1 MENEIKMLNFSC
13 ISDLQ
18 PSNDDKV
25 DEYEKQQAELR
36 EQKRKENL
44 ERAYLENSNI
54 PLRYRKESLK
64 TYKPAADNVKVFNW
78 VCNYV
83 EAVKAKKNTKNLLY
97 INGSYGTGKTH
108 LGCGIIRELGGYI
121 LTSLELCITYDS
133 CRDFKATE
141 TRIQFLKRLCQNK
154 VLVIDEVGKGI
165 ESIEKQVLP
174 YIINEFY
181 GSGHLLVFLG
191 NGSNDDFNKIVG
203 EASADRMSES
213 GVYIPLI
220 GESIRKRK

>member
-1 MENEIKMLNFSC
+1 MEIKMLNFDC
-13 ISDLQ
+13 LSDLQ
-18 PSNDDKV
+18 PDNDERV
-25 DEYEKQQAELR
+25 VEFEKQQAELR

-44 ERAYLENSNI
+44 EQAYLKNSNI
-54 PLRYRKESLK
+54 PLRYKKESLQ
-64 TYKPAADNVKVFNW
+64 TYKPAPENVKVYNW
-78 VCNYV
+78 LCKYV
-83 EAVKAKKNTKNLLY
+83 EAVKEKRNTKNLLY
-97 INGSYGTGKTH
+97 INGFFGTGKTH

-165 ESIEKQVLP
+165 PSIEKEILP

-181 GSGHLLVFLG
+181 GSGNLLIFLG
-191 NGSNDDFNKIVG
+191 NGDNSDFDKIIG
-203 EASADRMSES
+203 EASIDRMKET
-213 GVYIPLI
+213 GVHISLV
-220 GESIRKRK
+220 GESIRSK